1 MAYDAT
7 LYTEEDDPALKAELE
22 RTFHLNLQEWTL
34 DGDRGVSV
42 FPLKTIKVL
51 QDFFRLVDG
60 HFTMPPVILTD
71 FGATV
76 ETWRVKCILVG
87 TGADPVAN
95 VEGRVQSLR
104 VFIKM
109 RSYLADRCFLKI
121 GSGFNNSTDDLIY
134 RGADE
139 GVEGKVATYSFHWIS
154 KRFKIVE
161 FSFKFQAGLEI
172 DVW

>member
-7 LYTEEDDPALKAELE
+7 LYTEEDDPALKAQLE
-22 RTFHLNLQEWTL
+22 ETFHLNLQEWTL

-51 QDFFRLVDG
+51 QDFFNLVDG
-60 HFTMPPVILTD
+60 SFHMPPVILTD

-76 ETWRVKCILVG
+76 EVWRVKTILVG
-87 TGADPVAN
+87 AGVDPVN
-95 VEGRVQSLR
+95 SVETKVQGLR
-104 VFIKM
+104 KFIKM
-109 RSYLADRCFLKI
+109 KSYLADRCFLKI
-121 GSGFNNSTDDLIY
+121 GSSFNNTTDDLIY
-134 RGADE
+134 RGDE